1 MFYSSTIKWV
11 LFSNIVS
18 LTVNVTNTEDE
29 SFICILIKIMRDSH
43 KRIIFLL
50 KKHFLKKA
58 YSEKD
63 GLYRASKTCSLNCIR
78 DKNSLEYLLFINFV
92 RNVC

>member
-1 MFYSSTIKWV
+1 MLDNIVLDKVVQVFYSSTIKWV

-43 KRIIFLL
+43 KRIIP
-50 KKHFLKKA
+50 A
-58 YSEKD
+58 
-63 GLYRASKTCSLNCIR
+63 
-78 DKNSLEYLLFINFV
+78 
-92 RNVC
+92 